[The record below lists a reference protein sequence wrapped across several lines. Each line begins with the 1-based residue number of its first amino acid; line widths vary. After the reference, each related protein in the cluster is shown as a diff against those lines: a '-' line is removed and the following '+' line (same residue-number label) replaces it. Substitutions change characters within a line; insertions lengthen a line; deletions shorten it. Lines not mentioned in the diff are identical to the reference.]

1 MKKLKEEIQKIILKL
16 DSKIIREE
24 NLIIDEDN
32 FDKDIYPFNRFE
44 FVISKLLAAGHMSIE
59 EYLDIR
65 SRYYKRNKY
74 LPLFEI
80 TAPRT
85 FGERWAQYHLFEIAP
100 ELECASPDYDPNY
113 SGEYDLWYN
122 GIRIEVKASRAV
134 LKRSGGRLVQKAL
147 DSNSKQKFEMNFQQM
162 KPDCC
167 DVFIWIAVWKDR
179 IRYWVLSSEEVRTN
193 KYYSSKQHRGNVGE
207 GQLFLTN
214 SNIEEFNK
222 YEVKEEDMLFKIKEK
237 GT

>member
-1 MKKLKEEIQKIILKL
+1 
-16 DSKIIREE
+16 
-24 NLIIDEDN
+24 
-32 FDKDIYPFNRFE
+32 
-44 FVISKLLAAGHMSIE
+44 
-59 EYLDIR
+59 
-65 SRYYKRNKY
+65 
-74 LPLFEI
+74 
-80 TAPRT
+80 
-85 FGERWAQYHLFEIAP
+85 
-100 ELECASPDYDPNY
+100 
-113 SGEYDLWYN
+113 
-122 GIRIEVKASRAV
+122 
-134 LKRSGGRLVQKAL
+134 
-147 DSNSKQKFEMNFQQM
+147 M